1 MIPRDLK
8 NTLTFEKAVVPLA
21 QTDNT
26 AIVSSVIDMQ
36 GYSGLTFVILS
47 GSLADA
53 DATFTVLVEDDS
65 DVAMGTAAAV
75 SDDELIGTE
84 AAASYTFSE
93 DSTLKTIG
101 YIGSKR
107 YVRLTITPANNTG
120 SAIFSVVAV
129 KAPQVMGTTG

>member
-1 MIPRDLK
+1 MIPKDLK
-8 NTLTFEKAVVPLA
+8 NSLTYEKAIVPLA
-21 QTDNT
+21 QSDNT

-36 GYSGLTFVILS
+36 GYHGLNFVILS

-53 DATFTVLVEDDS
+53 DATFTVLVEHDD
-65 DVAMGTAAAV
+65 VVGMGTATAV

-101 YIGSKR
+101 YAGTKR

-120 SAIFSVVAV
+120 SAIFAAVAV
-129 KAPQVMGTTG
+129 KAPNVMGTA